1 MVVLVE
7 RELARE
13 GVAAG
18 GYAALSAIGA
28 FGPLTLTELA
38 SILGMPLTTASD
50 VVRRLE
56 GRGHARRGP
65 HPADGRAQLLELTP
79 DGDREW
85 HAGWPA
91 LQRIDAL
98 LSRELE
104 DAGPIRDSLEQ
115 LGEALASALHE
126 SGTDSTGS

>member
-1 MVVLVE
+1 MIELVE
-7 RELARE
+7 RELASE
-13 GVAAG
+13 GVAAS
-18 GYAALSAIGA
+18 GYAALSTIGA

-56 GRGHARRGP
+56 SRGHARRSP

-79 DGDREW
+79 EGDREW

-91 LQRIDAL
+91 LQRIDATL
-98 LSRELE
+98 GAELE
-104 DAGPIRDSLEQ
+104 DAALIRDALERLSAA
-115 LGEALASALHE
+115 LGSALAK
-126 SGTDSTGS
+126 